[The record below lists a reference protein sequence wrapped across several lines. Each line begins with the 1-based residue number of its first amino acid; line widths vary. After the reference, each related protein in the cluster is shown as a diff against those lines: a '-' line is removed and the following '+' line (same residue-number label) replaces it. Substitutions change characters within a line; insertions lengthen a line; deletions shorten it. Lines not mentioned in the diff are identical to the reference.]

1 MEFSGILYASQNK
14 YDVVYTHDV
23 VFAHRETG
31 DLKMQILTPARP
43 NLPDEHKHALFTML
57 KKEKKLPERK
67 PEPETR
73 RFPLI
78 VDVPGS
84 GWSGATG
91 YVHVPNMIDL
101 ARAGYVVASIE
112 YRGTFKDDVRFPAAV
127 QDCKEAVRF
136 LRAHADEYLVDVN
149 RIALLGD
156 SSGGHTVAMA
166 ALTGDEER
174 FNIGD
179 HLDQPTK
186 VNSCVIFYGPNDLE
200 HLVADRKA
208 EGKRLRPGE
217 DPWPF
222 EGKEIFHFDFDND
235 PETYLADAS
244 ATNYI
249 APGKP
254 MPAFLFLNG
263 DQDPIIP
270 LRQGDRFCKKV
281 RECGGRA
288 EFYKIVGGGHG
299 NGCWTEDAMALVKKF
314 LDATV

>member
-1 MEFSGILYASQNK
+1 MEISGVLYASQVK
-14 YDVVYTHDV
+14 HDVVYTPDV

-31 DLKMQILTPARP
+31 DLKLQILTPANP
-43 NLPDEHKHALFTML
+43 NLPNKHEHALFTML
-57 KKEKKLPERK
+57 KKEKKLPDRK
-67 PEPETR
+67 PEPEKR

-84 GWSGATG
+84 GWSGAQG
-91 YVHVPNMIDL
+91 YSHIPHMMQL
-101 ARAGYVVASIE
+101 AEQGFVVACIE

-136 LRAHADEYLVDVN
+136 MRAHADEYLVDVDH
-149 RIALLGD
+149 IALLGD

-166 ALTGDEER
+166 ALTGDEEF
-174 FNIGD
+174 FNIGEN
-179 HLDQPTK
+179 LDQTTK

-200 HLVADRKA
+200 NLVSDRKA
-208 EGKRLRPGE
+208 EGKHLRPGE

-235 PETYLADAS
+235 PEKYLAMAS

-249 APGKP
+249 KPG
-254 MPAFLFLNG
+254 MHLPAFLFING
-263 DQDPIIP
+263 DRDPIIP

-288 EFYKIVGGGHG
+288 EFYKVVGGGHG
-299 NGCWTEDAMALVKKF
+299 NGCWTEDAMSLVKKF
-314 LDATV
+314 LDATI